1 MAPASHVRSAAVQIG
16 APTTLTKVEGI
27 FPEKA
32 MAVSDGIVFPSLA
45 TCTHNLPSV
54 CSVCTSVPEQHP
66 SVTTALKH
74 LKFHKM
80 PSAAKTPVGL
90 TISPPVQTIVVDG
103 VLVVNPQLAAIIR
116 DNTEPVVACP
126 EDSHAACPTHSK
138 VIASGKTRPFTTCI
152 AVVHHM
158 SPTSHVWFATVEV
171 LTAATLTKVEDV
183 LPEEARAISD
193 LIPGLTSATGTH
205 NHPSVSSIATP
216 VPEQHPSMATTL
228 KHFKPHKMPPGAK
241 MTGSLTIAPAV
252 QAIIVDCV
260 LVVDPQLAAVI
271 GVNTETV
278 MACLEDP

>member
-1 MAPASHVRSAAVQIG
+1 
-16 APTTLTKVEGI
+16 
-27 FPEKA
+27 
-32 MAVSDGIVFPSLA
+32 
-45 TCTHNLPSV
+45 
-54 CSVCTSVPEQHP
+54 
-66 SVTTALKH
+66 
-74 LKFHKM
+74 
-80 PSAAKTPVGL
+80 
-90 TISPPVQTIVVDG
+90 
-103 VLVVNPQLAAIIR
+103 
-116 DNTEPVVACP
+116 
-126 EDSHAACPTHSK
+126 
-138 VIASGKTRPFTTCI
+138 
-152 AVVHHM
+152 M

-193 LIPGLTSATGTH
+193 LVPGLTSATGTH

-278 MACLEDP
+278 MACLEDPQATCPAHSKVITSGKTRPFSTCVAIVHHVFPTRHVWTATVEILAPSPLTEVENVLPEETMTISWTMSATTATCTHNSPSVSSVRTMVPEEHASMPALLKHLKPHQMPSSTLMPSALTIAPAVQAIIVNCVSIVEPQLAPIIRDNAEMVVA